1 MPVSWCCWW
10 CDLFPDV
17 HRVNSVIGIG
27 VGAGAYILSRF
38 AVSLLNTWQQLSHPM
53 SIFFFQNHLSLSV
66 HLYVVDYSFLYSLN
80 IQLTPQHF
88 TSPLVYYKPC
98 HSEGVNHLVIHSPS
112 LLCSFSFCAQCLAYF
127 GSAAFSRREE
137 KENEWSERAWG
148 GGQGG
153 NSLEDLG
160 ITVFDVPLGVCST
173 FIFKFHQLGVGV
185 KWKQGS

>member
-98 HSEGVNHLVIHSPS
+98 HSEGGGEITLFYSRSLTVPLVFFLFLHSMPVFYFFILALLNS
-112 LLCSFSFCAQCLAYF
+112 LST
-127 GSAAFSRREE
+127 REQKEHIE
-137 KENEWSERAWG
+137 KE
-148 GGQGG
+148 
-153 NSLEDLG
+153 
-160 ITVFDVPLGVCST
+160 
-173 FIFKFHQLGVGV
+173 
-185 KWKQGS
+185 